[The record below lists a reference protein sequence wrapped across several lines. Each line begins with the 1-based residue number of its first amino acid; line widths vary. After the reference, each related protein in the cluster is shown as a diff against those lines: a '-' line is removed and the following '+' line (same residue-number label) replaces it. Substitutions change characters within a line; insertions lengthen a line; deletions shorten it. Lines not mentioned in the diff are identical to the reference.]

1 MRRDRS
7 AEAISAPGSVTEHSG
22 LNGNYLCF
30 SSPSSRPEY
39 CDPAYPIQSL
49 SRLQDVST
57 ITFILHRRERRL
69 REVKYVLEGHTG
81 FDLNPSGFKA
91 FIPSAA

>member
-1 MRRDRS
+1 MWHDRS
-7 AEAISAPGSVTEHSG
+7 AEGINAPGSVMEHSG
-22 LNGNYLCF
+22 INGNYLHF

-39 CDPAYPIQSL
+39 CDPVYPIQSL

-57 ITFILHRRERRL
+57 ITFILHRRERRP

-81 FDLNPSGFKA
+81 FDLNLSGFKA